1 MGFRS
6 KTVEVEEYYWVN
18 LFGDNI
24 YGLVKLGGP
33 KRKSTK
39 WVTKY
44 AKNTLQN
51 FLKNKSKGY
60 KGGDLLKDSILQRS
74 RVHDHPYV
82 TKHTS
87 LGKTQEVKVYTTSS
101 DSIKSYLYT
110 IYPKATNISYKI
122 IHEGSTEDINY
133 EFLNVLYSQMKSNI
147 IDSDLPSTLP
157 NTFMYK
163 DNALYIPFNSFS
175 NSSTT
180 NKYLYTFVS
189 KSDITLPKEVGKVF
203 EGVCKDKVVNPL
215 DKVENALDKLT
226 SNLDKLANDIDKVKS
241 SVEKIVDKN
250 SINRVTYSAIEEF
263 IYSEDILKLS
273 LFEHMLKT
281 KTKENTS
288 YFIPTTNQ
296 AVITTEAPY
305 VYPFGGNSPVVNSLD
320 IVSMDKN
327 SITIKAN
334 VKYKLAYYYVKDDGS
349 NVALFDNNEEAITED
364 IEFTK
369 DITHKVIKLDNSL
382 FSKEP
387 LDTLK
392 VSDDK
397 KSIDIS
403 IEYLNTTGDD
413 IYRYILALIKNHS
426 IDKFSNEYIVD
437 KVFDPYSC
445 ENKIEYKY
453 ELVCGYHNVNNI
465 NLFLT
470 GKSIN
475 MNSSPTLDLDD
486 FSSLKQSYTLT
497 NKKDIDTPLAIPFD
511 FAILKSGSS
520 DEISNALNSYTD
532 TVEVRN
538 KIVSSEYNVLISGN
552 ENISDIEIELKI
564 YQRELLQNIQN
575 RIKKIEGSKVF
586 YTFNNNSLSM
596 FLISKEG
603 LTHGASSSLKN
614 NTIHYST
621 EFPLKGFSRPWV
633 GMEKRRIELAED
645 TNGYRKKSFGNPKR
659 RSKLYEEPAWL
670 VNQFGQ
676 VEITHALVSQ
686 FLEFSGFY
694 DYSRRQS
701 IHWARYLNAIINFF
715 ARYVPF
721 SDDIQ
726 SAKTHYLNYPGTS
739 FVSSGGTYAI
749 KGFISNTPIYGL
761 PKNPMSIRVFGGS
774 STFKV
779 GIPLNLFT
787 PKEKNNDEYNGPIL
801 GWKPKPVDP
810 KDIYTIYV
818 RNANNVEI
826 TTNDEYYICYHTI
839 DKKNNCYY
847 LKGFSLSAM
856 VGHPYKK
863 DTSLLNSLYTED
875 INVISDSDLIQALR
889 YGASKWLKSTLRYRY
904 QSTYFKYIT
913 SETIVDEYGK
923 PVTSE
928 NELFKDTI
936 KYYYTNR
943 KYTLARV
950 DINTIL
956 DTIPDATAG
965 SEFTGSYSAGSTVGM
980 LMPISLWRG
989 VPLSAKDHVVEG
1001 TLWIRYRVYYTYKK
1015 KGWWKKF
1022 TGFLKASFKFPV
1034 SLIIKPLDFKGHWKK
1049 FTNVLTTFMELLG
1062 KSLLQIIMAI
1072 VTVVVTV
1079 FSFGTA
1085 TPLITG
1091 VWALVLTISLIVI
1104 NVAVNIVTIKD
1115 VKKTQKLLASNQEK
1129 INKMKSEIEQ
1139 MIEDMDELLL
1149 DIVESIT
1156 YDQGDEID
1164 EYYDAIAGEKAY
1176 GVYDTISSS
1185 IAPDP
1190 YASIERLSM
1199 TSPKGRGKAMKKTR

>member
-6 KTVEVEEYYWVN
+6 KTVEVEEYHWAN

-44 AKNTLQN
+44 AKSTLQS

-60 KGGDLLKDSILQRS
+60 KGGDLLKDSIQSRS
-74 RVHDHPYV
+74 RVHDHPFV

-101 DSIKSYLYT
+101 DTVKNYLYT

-133 EFLNVLYSQMKSNI
+133 ELLNVLYSQMKSNI
-147 IDSDLPSTLP
+147 IDSDLPATLP

-175 NSSTT
+175 DSLTT
-180 NKYLYTFVS
+180 GKYLYTFVS
-189 KSDITLPKEVGKVF
+189 NSDITLPKEVGKIF
-203 EGVCKDKVVNPL
+203 DGVCRDKVVNPL
-215 DKVENALDKLT
+215 DKVENTLDKLT
-226 SNLDKLANDIDKVKS
+226 SNLNKLANDIDEVKS
-241 SVEKIVDKN
+241 DVEKIVDKS
-250 SINRVTYSAIEEF
+250 SINRVPYSAIEEF

-281 KTKENTS
+281 KTKENTT

-320 IVSMDKN
+320 IVSRDKN

-369 DITHKVIKLDNSL
+369 DITHKVIKLDSSL

-403 IEYLNTTGDD
+403 IEYLNTTVDD

-426 IDKFSNEYIVD
+426 IDKFSSEYIVD

-453 ELVCGYHNVNNI
+453 ELVCGYYNVNNI

-475 MNSSPTLDLDD
+475 MNSSPTLDLED

-511 FAILKSGSS
+511 FAVLKSGSS
-520 DEISNALNSYTD
+520 DEISNALNLYTD

-538 KIVSSEYNVLISGN
+538 KIVSSEYDVLISGN

-586 YTFNNNSLSM
+586 YTFDNNSLSM
-596 FLISKEG
+596 FLISKDG

-676 VEITHALVSQ
+676 GEISHALVSQ

-694 DYSRRQS
+694 DYGRRQS
-701 IHWARYLNAIINFF
+701 IHWARYLNTIINFF
-715 ARYVPF
+715 SRYVPF
-721 SDDIQ
+721 SDDVQ
-726 SAKTHYLNYPGTS
+726 SAKTYYLNYPGTS
-739 FVSSGGTYAI
+739 FVNSGGAYPI
-749 KGFISNTPIYGL
+749 KGFISNTPILGL
-761 PKNPMSIRVFGGS
+761 PKNPMSIRQFGGS
-774 STFKV
+774 SVFKV
-779 GIPLNLFT
+779 GIPLNRFT
-787 PKEKNNDEYNGPIL
+787 PKKKSDEEYDGPI
-801 GWKPKPVDP
+801 WSYKPKPVDP
-810 KDIYTIYV
+810 KDTYTIYV
-818 RNANNVEI
+818 KINHVEV

-863 DTSLLNSLYTED
+863 DTSLLNTLYTED
-875 INVISDSDLIQALR
+875 INTISDSDLIQALR
-889 YGASKWLKSTLRYRY
+889 YGASEGLKSTLRYRY
-904 QSTYFKYIT
+904 RSTYFKYIT
-913 SETIVDEYGK
+913 SETCVDENGK
-923 PVTSE
+923 PITFE
-928 NELFKDTI
+928 DGNLKEYFKPYLI
-936 KYYYTNR
+936 NR

-956 DTIPDATAG
+956 DTIPDVTTG
-965 SEFTGSYSAGSTVGM
+965 IEFTGSYNAGSTVGM
-980 LMPISLWRG
+980 LMPIKLWRG

-1015 KGWWKKF
+1015 KGWWNKL
-1022 TGFLKASFKFPV
+1022 TGFFKSV
-1034 SLIIKPLDFKGHWKK
+1034 VKSTVHSLTKPWDFKGHFKNLKK
-1049 FTNVLTTFMELLG
+1049 VLITFLEVIGKTLLN
-1062 KSLLQIIMAI
+1062 IIMAVI
-1072 VTVVVTV
+1072 TVVVAV
-1079 FSFGTA
+1079 FTLNTGTA
-1085 TPLITG
+1085 VVISM
-1091 VWALVLTISLIVI
+1091 WAVILTVAFVAI
-1104 NVAVNIVTIKD
+1104 NIAVTIVSIKD
-1115 VKKTQKLLASNQEK
+1115 AKKTQKLLASNQEK
-1129 INKMKSEIEQ
+1129 INNMKSEIEQ

-1149 DIVESIT
+1149 DIVKSIT
-1156 YDQGDEID
+1156 YDQEEEID
-1164 EYYDAIAGEKAY
+1164 EYYNALAGEKAY

-1185 IAPDP
+1185 MAFDP

-1199 TSPKGRGKAMKKTR
+1199 TSPNGRGKAMKKTR